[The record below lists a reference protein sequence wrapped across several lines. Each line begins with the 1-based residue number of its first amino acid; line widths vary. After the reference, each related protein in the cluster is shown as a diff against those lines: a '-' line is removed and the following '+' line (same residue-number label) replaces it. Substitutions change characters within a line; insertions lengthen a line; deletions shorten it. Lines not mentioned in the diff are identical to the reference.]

1 MPGLI
6 AKKILNMG
14 MDFSPEQKQ
23 VAAVFKQY
31 RNTIDIYTE
40 DKDADKEFYVRLYQK
55 LLSGT
60 DIEINDIHPLG
71 CCREVETACKE
82 DHSDRRRIYVVDG
95 DIMLQYKEYPP
106 IEHLF
111 RLDSYCI
118 ENYIIDEDSISAV
131 AHTFNGGRINLELT
145 KAKIGYN
152 ETLDNL
158 CDNLIN
164 LFFLYS
170 IQHEIYDQFN
180 LMHIHAYVNNGADLV
195 NGVAN
200 QKINTKINE
209 IRHSLIQNGITQDKI
224 DQLLAKRKATFPY
237 TKETILRI
245 VSGKTYLIPL
255 FIMRIN
261 HTLGCAI
268 KIPAEA
274 WKFNMVA
281 HCDLSRLYKLKEAI
295 IRA

>member
-1 MPGLI
+1 
-6 AKKILNMG
+6 MG

-40 DKDADKEFYVRLYQK
+40 DKDADKEFYIRLYQK
-55 LLSGT
+55 LLIGT

-71 CCREVETACKE
+71 CRREVETACRE
-82 DHSDRRRIYVVDG
+82 DNSDRRRIYIVDG
-95 DIMLQYKEYPP
+95 DIMLQYKEFPP

-131 AHTFNGGRINLELT
+131 AYAFNGGRMNLEQT

-152 ETLDNL
+152 ETLDSL
-158 CDNLIN
+158 CNNLIN

-170 IQHEIYDQFN
+170 IQHELQEQFN
-180 LMHIHAYVNNGADLV
+180 LMHIYTYVSSGADLI

-200 QKINTKINE
+200 QRIDSKINE
-209 IRHSLIQNGITQDKI
+209 IRQSLIQNGITQERI
-224 DQLLAKRKATFPY
+224 DQLLAKRKAAFPY
-237 TKETILRI
+237 TKETLLKI

-255 FIMRIN
+255 FAKKIN

-268 KIPAEA
+268 KMPDEA

-281 HCDLSRLYKLKEAI
+281 HCDLSRLHKLKEAI